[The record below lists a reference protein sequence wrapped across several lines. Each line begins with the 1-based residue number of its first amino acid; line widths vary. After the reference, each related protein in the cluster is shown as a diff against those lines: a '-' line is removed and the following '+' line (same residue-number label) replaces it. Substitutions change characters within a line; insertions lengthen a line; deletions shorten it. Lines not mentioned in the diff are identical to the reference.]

1 MEEIMERKNGW
12 EVFSTEEKNNVFKF
26 CDEYKEFIS
35 RNKIERKLVNECVET
50 AEKNGFKEINK
61 YKNLKKGDKFYKKNK
76 EKEVIFGIIGK
87 EILKKG
93 AKFIVSHIDS
103 PRLDLK
109 TSPIY
114 EDENICLL
122 KTYYYGGIKKYQWLT
137 IPLALYGIVILK
149 TGEKIEI
156 EIGEKENESI
166 FTITDLL
173 PHLSKDQYKKT
184 IEEGFPGEN
193 LNVLFG
199 TIPLTEKTEEKEKVK
214 KNVIKILKEKY
225 GIEESDFISSE
236 LHFVPAGKGRDAG
249 IDKSMIL
256 SYGQDDR
263 VCSYTSFRAI
273 NEIENPIKSVFC
285 ILVDQEE
292 IGSYGTTSA
301 QSSFFRYLIEEV
313 VEKTGG
319 TLSDIREL
327 FENSKAISA
336 DVDSLL
342 DPNFKEVSDPRN
354 TARINCGV
362 VLNKTTGGRGKGGSI
377 EPSAEYIGYIR
388 KIFDQ
393 NNVLWQ
399 TGEIG
404 KIEQGGG
411 GTVATY
417 FARYNIDTIDCGT
430 GVLSMHA
437 PFELTGKID
446 IYSTYRAYKI
456 FFYEE

>member
-1 MEEIMERKNGW
+1 MERKNGW
-12 EVFSTEEKNNVFKF
+12 EVFSTEEKNDVLKF
-26 CDEYKEFIS
+26 CNEYKEFIS
-35 RNKIERKLVNECVET
+35 RNKIQRKFVDECIKI

-61 YKNLKKGDKFYKKNK
+61 YKNLKRGDKFYKKNK
-76 EKEVIFGIIGK
+76 EKEVIFGIIGEK
-87 EILKKG
+87 ELKEG

-109 TSPIY
+109 TSPLY
-114 EDENICLL
+114 EDENITFL

-137 IPLALYGIVILK
+137 IPLALHGVVILK
-149 TGEKIEI
+149 NGKKVEI
-156 EIGEKENESI
+156 EIGEKENESV

-184 IEEGFPGEN
+184 IEDGFPGEN
-193 LNVLFG
+193 LNVAFG
-199 TIPLTEKTEEKEKVK
+199 TIPLLEEKEEKVK
-214 KNVIKILKEKY
+214 KNVIKILKETY

-256 SYGQDDR
+256 SYGQDDK

-273 NEIENPIKSVFC
+273 NEIENPIKSAFC

-301 QSSFFRYLIEEV
+301 QSSFFIYLMEEV

-319 TLSDIREL
+319 TFSDIREL
-327 FENSKAISA
+327 FENSKAISG

-342 DPNFKEVSDPRN
+342 DPNFKEVSDIKN

-362 VLNKTTGGRGKGGSI
+362 VLTKITGGRGKSGSI

-417 FARYNIDTIDCGT
+417 FARYNINTVDCGT
-430 GVLSMHA
+430 GVFSMHA
-437 PFELTGKID
+437 PYELTGKID
-446 IYSTYRAYKI
+446 IYSTYKAYKV
-456 FFYEE
+456 FYYEE